1 MTFALAEIR
10 RSRGRFASIV
20 VALALIV
27 FLVLVLSAFADG
39 LFYGSTG
46 ALRSTGADVYVFS
59 ADARLSLDR
68 SALREGVRDEVLGV
82 EGVADAGAVGTLFA
96 NGGPGDDLSL
106 AVFGHL
112 PGRPGGPVEAV
123 AGRLPEPGEDGVAAV
138 DETLRAGGV
147 EVGDQLRL
155 AGSETPIEVVG
166 LVRDTSYS
174 LQGSVWTSL
183 GTWRGVRA
191 EVRPE
196 TEGDDTTVAALAVR
210 VAEGADPA
218 EVARRIGVQLD
229 DVEAVTSAGAYL
241 AIPGVA
247 QQSSTLR
254 SIIITTFLVA
264 GLVVALFFALLTL
277 EKRGLLA
284 MMKALGAS
292 GRYLAGGILVQ
303 AVVATMA
310 GLVLGGLLALALSQI
325 LPSDIPTLFRP
336 PAALVVAGA
345 TLVTAVTGAALSFRR
360 VNRIDPASALGGTL

>member
-1 MTFALAEIR
+1 MRFALAEIR
-10 RSRGRFASIV
+10 RSRGRFVSIV

-68 SALREGVRDEVLGV
+68 STLPEHTRDEVLGV
-82 EGVADAGAVGTLFA
+82 DGVAAVGAVGTLSA
-96 NGGPGDDLSL
+96 NGALDDEPGV

-112 PGRPGGPVEAV
+112 PGEPGGPVGAV
-123 AGRLPEPGEDGVAAV
+123 EGRLPEPGEDGAAAV
-138 DETLRAGGV
+138 DQTLGV
-147 EVGDQLRL
+147 AVGDRLRL
-155 AGSETPIEVVG
+155 DGSETPIEVVG
-166 LVRDTSYS
+166 LVSDTTYL

-183 GTWRGVRA
+183 STWREVRGDL
-191 EVRPE
+191 RPE
-196 TEGDDTTVAALAVR
+196 TLGDDTSVTALAVR
-210 VAEGADPA
+210 SADGADPE
-218 EVARRIGVQLD
+218 EVADRIGAQLD
-229 DVEAVTSAGAYL
+229 DVEAVASADAYL

-254 SIIITTFLVA
+254 SIIITALLVA

-292 GRYLAGGILVQ
+292 GRYLAAGILVQ
-303 AVVATMA
+303 AVVASVA
-310 GLVLGGLLALALSQI
+310 GLILGGLLAYALSQA
-325 LPSDIPTLFRP
+325 LPPDIPTLFRRP
-336 PAALVVAGA
+336 TAVVVAGA
-345 TLVTAVTGAALSFRR
+345 TLATAAVGAALSFRR